1 MKTVEKKK
9 KDKKIPKKRDFAKLN
24 ELNKNLIYIIVFSL
38 IGLLIESICGFVIT
52 DKGFVLGPLCPIYGI
67 LAITV
72 IKALS
77 KYKNNKI
84 KLFFYGMLIGTL
96 MEYLVSFILEAVFGI
111 KFWDYTGTILNFS
124 ERINT
129 IHIPIFGVIIVLI
142 ILSTPI
148 IDSIIAKCSG
158 KIKLIIDCF
167 ILVILIIDIL
177 FTVWGIIVYKV
188 RVKETLNGKNYISN
202 NTFIEKFENQNFSNE
217 NMSKIFPRF
226 KMLDNNGEKRL
237 VSDLIK

>member
-1 MKTVEKKK
+1 M
-9 KDKKIPKKRDFAKLN
+9 
-24 ELNKNLIYIIVFSL
+24 
-38 IGLLIESICGFVIT
+38 
-52 DKGFVLGPLCPIYGI
+52 
-67 LAITV
+67 
-72 IKALS
+72 
-77 KYKNNKI
+77 
-84 KLFFYGMLIGTL
+84 
-96 MEYLVSFILEAVFGI
+96 FGI

-142 ILSTPI
+142 IFSTPI

>member
-9 KDKKIPKKRDFAKLN
+9 NDKKIPKKRDFTKLN

-67 LAITV
+67 LALIV
-72 IKALS
+72 IKVLA

-142 ILSTPI
+142 VLSIPI
-148 IDSIIAKCSG
+148 IDSIIAKCNG

-237 VSDLIK
+237 ISDLIK

>member
-129 IHIPIFGVIIVLI
+129 IHIPIFGVISVLI

-167 ILVILIIDIL
+167 ILAILIIDIL